1 MGFVN
6 SLPGEYKTVV
16 YELNSET
23 INHGVVGNSWAA
35 VGAFSAKFQRGAMAA
50 AVVSDQFKA
59 DVAAILFVDPD
70 DLPSALS
77 EKNYRLKID
86 DVLYSIIYIDN
97 IENVSI
103 EIPLKLW
110 E

>member
-6 SLPGEYKTVV
+6 SLPGVFQTVT
-16 YELNSET
+16 YELNTEAFVNGIVT
-23 INHGVVGNSWAA
+23 QAWAEVGT
-35 VGAFSAKFQRGAMAA
+35 FPAKFQRGSMAA

-59 DVAAILFVDPD
+59 DVAAILFVDPS
-70 DLPSALS
+70 DLPDID
-77 EKNYRLKID
+77 EKKNRLKIGGQY
-86 DVLYSIIYIDN
+86 YSIIYIDN